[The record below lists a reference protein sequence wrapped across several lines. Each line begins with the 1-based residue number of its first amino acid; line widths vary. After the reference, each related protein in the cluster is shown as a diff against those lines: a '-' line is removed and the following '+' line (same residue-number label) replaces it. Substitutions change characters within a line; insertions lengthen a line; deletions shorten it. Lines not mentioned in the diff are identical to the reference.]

1 MATNFY
7 FPRENTQPKRLVE
20 WAPGVICN
28 WICKHTIHAV
38 QSSDGTSSNG
48 SPLAV
53 GIVFFGYGF
62 ISASAFSRMPAIRD
76 QLGSTPTQLSFALVW
91 GGIGIVLGSP
101 FTGRLVDRYSSRVVS
116 VAATLITLTGW
127 ALVPMA
133 YSIPILA
140 LMFFIIGAGGG
151 AAGVAVNIQGS
162 LVEKRRKK
170 VWMPYWHGL
179 FSIGAVVGAVAAAF
193 AAFIKLAIGWQFLT
207 VSALW
212 AVVIHLATIRFIPD
226 ANLQSNPKSKPTENK
241 AGQQRQLVLPPT
253 VILLGIIALA
263 ACLGESAAHDWLA
276 LILVDNRMAAPALGA
291 ISIAGFDLTMTLGR
305 FTGGTLIQRYGRT
318 PVLRVAGVL
327 ACIGVG
333 ALCLINS
340 TPVALLGASA
350 WGLGLSVVFPAAIS
364 AAGEIPNRGSQAI
377 ATVATIG
384 YGGFLL
390 GAPLI
395 GFLAHSM
402 PLDKALLAVAVI
414 VLLIAILASAARERG
429 ITPRPVSNLISSH
442 GSS

>member
-1 MATNFY
+1 MY
-7 FPRENTQPKRLVE
+7 
-20 WAPGVICN
+20 N
-28 WICKHTIHAV
+28 WIRKHIIHAL
-38 QSSDGTSSNG
+38 QPSADTPPNG

-62 ISASAFSRMPAIRD
+62 ISASAFSRMPVIRD
-76 QLGSTPTQLSFALVW
+76 QLGCTPTQLAFALVC
-91 GGIGIVLGSP
+91 GGIGTVLCSP
-101 FTGRLVDRYSSRVVS
+101 FIGRLVDRYSSRVVS
-116 VAATLITLTGW
+116 IAATLITLTGW
-127 ALVPMA
+127 ALVPTA

-151 AAGVAVNIQGS
+151 AAGVAVNIQGC

-170 VWMPYWHGL
+170 VWMPHWHGL

-193 AAFIKLAIGWQFLT
+193 AAFIELAIGWQFLT

-212 AVVIHLATIRFIPD
+212 AVVIYLATIRFIPD
-226 ANLQSNPKSKPTENK
+226 ANLHLNPKSKPAENK
-241 AGQQRQLVLPPT
+241 AGQQRPLVLPPT

-263 ACLGESAAHDWLA
+263 SCLGESAAHDWLA

-291 ISIAGFDLTMTLGR
+291 LTIAGFDLTMALGR
-305 FTGGTLIQRYGRT
+305 FTGGALIQRYGRT

-327 ACIGVG
+327 ACIGVV

-340 TPVALLGASA
+340 TPIALLGASA

-377 ATVATIG
+377 ATVSTVG

-395 GFLAHSM
+395 GILAQFL
-402 PLDKALLAVAVI
+402 PLDKALLAVAAI
-414 VLLIAILASAARERG
+414 VLLIAILASAARERFAG
-429 ITPRPVSNLISSH
+429 SKSQWQRAYELKSYQINL
-442 GSS
+442 